1 MTDANDAVQPPLPPE
16 VPSGYQA
23 PPAQGAYPVPP
34 AQGGYQAPAANGYP
48 APSAPAGYPQPN
60 AQGAYGYPQAP
71 AGYPQAPA
79 GYPQAPGYPAQAP
92 GYPAQAPYGYAP
104 YGFTPPSGRKFWA
117 LLFLVYVPY
126 VGALVSAIV
135 ALVQRNSA
143 QTSPHGIVR
152 ENARWAANWALS
164 YLLYLIVL
172 VALLIIIG
180 VGSSRPS
187 SYDSY
192 GSYSSGPSNWLFVP
206 GLLIIGIGIYWLVTV
221 IRGTVMSDRVVH
233 RPALAIPFFRA

>member
-16 VPSGYQA
+16 VPS
-23 PPAQGAYPVPP
+23 AYPAPP
-34 AQGGYQAPAANGYP
+34 AQGGYPVPPAPGGYRAPAAGYP
-48 APSAPAGYPQPN
+48 APSGPAGYPQPN
-60 AQGAYGYPQAP
+60 AQGAYGNPQAP
-71 AGYPQAPA
+71 AGYPQAPT
-79 GYPQAPGYPAQAP
+79 GYPQAPGF
-92 GYPAQAPYGYAP
+92 PAQAPYGYAP

-143 QTSPHGIVR
+143 QSSPHGIVR

-180 VGSSRPS
+180 VGTSRPS

-221 IRGTVMSDRVVH
+221 IRGTVTSDRVVH
-233 RPALAIPFFRA
+233 RPVLAIPFFRA